1 MSRPSKNKRKVA
13 AASKARRIKKCR
25 LDNDIFSESECGFD
39 VNEDDGQT
47 TSEVHIN
54 AITKLMEASKI
65 WLKNRRPLTYTSNSR
80 TTRWQRKI
88 SSTYAALHTPTLET
102 FLKNNDREEIPT
114 NVLST
119 IELPENYKIESE
131 EDIQE
136 DNSLKEDI
144 DKPSS
149 PVLKLRL
156 QAMLQYLNLLDKKW
170 TKMKATKAVSD
181 ALSQKPHYAKNLHA
195 WTNNY
200 IKFHTIP
207 ITRRGLH
214 VKTITFLWDE
224 DIFEVSSKI
233 LAKYI
238 NDEILPSLGFDPPP
252 TIHENTARNYLIA
265 LGYEFSRVK
274 KGV

>member
-1 MSRPSKNKRKVA
+1 MPRPSKNKQKVA
-13 AASKARRIKKCR
+13 TASKARRIKKR
-25 LDNDIFSESECGFD
+25 HLNNDIFSESECGFD

-54 AITKLMEASKI
+54 AMTKLMEV
-65 WLKNRRPLTYTSNSR
+65 T
-80 TTRWQRKI
+80 
-88 SSTYAALHTPTLET
+88 LHTPTLET
-102 FLKNNDREEIPT
+102 FFKNNDREEIPT

-136 DNSLKEDI
+136 DNSLKVIAKDLQEDI

-170 TKMKATKAVSD
+170 TKMKAAKAVSD
-181 ALSQKPHYAKNLHA
+181 ALGQKPHYAKNLRA

-200 IKFHTIP
+200 IKFRTIL

-214 VKTITFLWDE
+214 IKTITFLWDE
-224 DIFEVSSKI
+224 DIVSQIKSFIRSNKSTVFGNGT
-233 LAKYI
+233 LQDMVFPLDHEDA
-238 NDEILPSLGFDPPP
+238 SLQGQP
-252 TIHENTARNYLIA
+252 
-265 LGYEFSRVK
+265 K
-274 KGV
+274 